1 MLRFF
6 TIFDK
11 NLFKISIESDS
22 DLTISSFSNKP
33 ILSLETDLSENKS
46 FLILQNYL
54 FSHFSMF
61 IVYLSF

>member
-1 MLRFF
+1 MFE
-6 TIFDK
+6 K
-11 NLFKISIESDS
+11 NIFKISIDSDS

-33 ILSLETDLSENKS
+33 ILSLETDLSENKG